1 MSTLTALARAIAAER
16 QVAQRS
22 TTVRHAYLSTHPL
35 VIIPLALAGEA
46 NAPLAIMI
54 GEDRGTPRLLT
65 VPEPRDRT
73 QRFAF
78 VAELAAIILPYLD
91 RSTDPQLLIPNHAV
105 TNFIRL
111 LGRSTRLRRTT
122 GEWAVPDQVPVL
134 GRWLTFFTERAEYP
148 GSCLLLAM
156 TDVLAQHWATGQS
169 PVEDQNLAAVLGW
182 IDPPPGMTGPQ
193 AAARAENP
201 VITPPAG
208 PATDP
213 TFDNEVLVDHLNRI
227 RTGRLTGDGRMYDRA
242 KTALDAD
249 LATQLVPTWAL
260 MWRAL
265 DLLRQLPEG
274 SHVAQR
280 WAEDKLQ
287 FTRHAD
293 HIRDGGPPQARRD
306 GAIAAARR
314 LSWLERVQEQLAAQ
328 RAFDDPLVMAE
339 YRLAGQAI
347 AGEVIAAEPDRL
359 DASGKKRTLR
369 PRITVATS
377 DDLRT
382 IDTGAELTS
391 PARPKQKAFVIDVAP
406 FGLITLELS
415 GGMGRKL
422 TAEPGTVPAVGE
434 RICFASF
441 NDSFQAPPQ
450 FPAPEDTPWTHG
462 GPPAP
467 YVPSDD
473 DASEAW
479 S

>member
-1 MSTLTALARAIAAER
+1 MSTLTSLARAMAVER
-16 QVAQRS
+16 QVAQRL
-22 TTVRHAYLSTHPL
+22 TTVRHVYLSTHPL

-46 NAPLAIMI
+46 NAPLAVMI
-54 GEDRGTPRLLT
+54 GEDRRTPRLLT

-78 VAELAAIILPYLD
+78 VAELAVIILDYLE
-91 RSTDPQLLIPNHAV
+91 RSTDPQLLIPSTAGV
-105 TNFIRL
+105 QFMRL

-156 TDVLAQHWATGQS
+156 TDALAQHWATGQS
-169 PVEDQNLAAVLGW
+169 QVEDQNLAALLGW
-182 IDPPPGMTGPQ
+182 IDPPPGQTGPQ

-201 VITPPAG
+201 VLTPPAG

-213 TFDNEVLVDHLNRI
+213 TFDNEVLADHLNHI
-227 RTGRLTGDGRMYDRA
+227 RTARLTGDGRAYGRA

-274 SHVAQR
+274 SHVVQR

-293 HIRDGGPPQARRD
+293 HVRDGGPPQARRD
-306 GAIAAARR
+306 SAIAAARR
-314 LSWLERVQEQLAAQ
+314 LSWLENVQEQLAGQ

-339 YRLAGQAI
+339 YRLAGQAF

-359 DASGKKRTLR
+359 DTSGKKRTLR

-382 IDTGAELTS
+382 VGTGAELTS
-391 PARPKQKAFVIDVAP
+391 PARPKQKALVIDVTP

-422 TAEPGTVPAVGE
+422 TAEPGTVPVVGE

-441 NDSFQAPPQ
+441 GDSFQSPPQ

-473 DASEAW
+473 DAREAW